1 VHFRY
6 GQCHQEIPQVGA
18 IVCRVVTCTAPWEF
32 DATCTTTDARDDS
45 TAHHD
50 APCLHQPPK
59 EKDMPPSPAI
69 TLDSDGKQWV
79 FVQGIDKALWAKADN
94 GQWFTLGGILT
105 SGPDAIATPDGRV
118 VVVVRGSDDATWQI
132 TRDKLGRWGGW
143 TSLGGRS

>member
-1 VHFRY
+1 
-6 GQCHQEIPQVGA
+6 
-18 IVCRVVTCTAPWEF
+18 
-32 DATCTTTDARDDS
+32 
-45 TAHHD
+45 
-50 APCLHQPPK
+50 
-59 EKDMPPSPAI
+59 MPPSPAI